1 MSVGSYVHQTRD
13 SGMLNIQPSAV
24 HSQALREFGQ
34 LVPKAAA
41 AAQRRAINKTLGWL
55 RTHIARAVGKQ
66 ERIAIGAVRQR
77 LRAYP
82 VSGGTMRGK
91 LWFGVNAI
99 EASRIG
105 KARQTRAGVSVAG
118 RRYQGAFF
126 KQVYGSSPDIWIRT
140 SSKHFNSTDYPD
152 SSQGRRRS
160 GFIEESD
167 NRLSAPWRLCHPRKR
182 RCGARG
188 CAERPDYH
196 RRRIICGGGSL
207 PTWRRLPRQQLHRWP
222 KLRNEKQL
230 HARWKQAGTLQ
241 LCRRLVDWRGRE
253 Y

>member
-1 MSVGSYVHQTRD
+1 MSVGSYVKQNRD
-13 SGMLNIQPSAV
+13 SGMINIQLSAV
-24 HSQALREFGQ
+24 HNQAFRQFGQ

-41 AAQRRAINKTLGWL
+41 VAQRRAINKTLGWL

-82 VSGGTMRGK
+82 VSGGAMSGK

-105 KARQTRAGVSVAG
+105 RARQSRTGVSVAG

-140 SSKHFNSTDYPD
+140 SSKHFNATDYPG
-152 SSQGRRRS
+152 STQERRSS
-160 GFIEESD
+160 GFIAESD
-167 NRLSAPWRLCHPRKR
+167 NRFPLAKAKVSLDQVRPHFDSWVKRADERLLEILEQELNFELQKYLK
-182 RCGARG
+182 GTAR
-188 CAERPDYH
+188 
-196 RRRIICGGGSL
+196 
-207 PTWRRLPRQQLHRWP
+207 
-222 KLRNEKQL
+222 
-230 HARWKQAGTLQ
+230 
-241 LCRRLVDWRGRE
+241 V
-253 Y
+253 

>member
-1 MSVGSYVHQTRD
+1 MSVGSHVQQSRD
-13 SGMLNIQPSAV
+13 SGMINILPSAV
-24 HSQALREFGQ
+24 HFQALREFGQ

-66 ERIAIGAVRQR
+66 ERIAIGTVRQR

-82 VSGGTMRGK
+82 VSGGAMRGK

-105 KARQTRAGVSVAG
+105 RPRQSRTGVSVAG

-140 SSKHFNSTDYPD
+140 SSKHFNATDYPG
-152 SSQGRRRS
+152 STQGRRSS
-160 GFIEESD
+160 GFVAESD
-167 NRLSAPWRLCHPRKR
+167 NRFPLAKAKVSLDQVRPHFENWVKRADERLLEILKQELNFELQKYLKR
-182 RCGARG
+182 TAR
-188 CAERPDYH
+188 
-196 RRRIICGGGSL
+196 
-207 PTWRRLPRQQLHRWP
+207 
-222 KLRNEKQL
+222 
-230 HARWKQAGTLQ
+230 
-241 LCRRLVDWRGRE
+241 V
-253 Y
+253 

>member
-1 MSVGSYVHQTRD
+1 MSVGSYVQQNRD
-13 SGMLNIQPSAV
+13 SGMINIQLSAV
-24 HSQALREFGQ
+24 HNQAFREFGQ

-41 AAQRRAINKTLGWL
+41 VAQRRAINKTLGWL

-82 VSGGTMRGK
+82 VSGGAMRGK

-105 KARQTRAGVSVAG
+105 RARQSRTGVSVAG

-140 SSKHFNSTDYPD
+140 SSKHFNATDYPG
-152 SSQGRRRS
+152 STQGRRSS
-160 GFIEESD
+160 GFIAEGD
-167 NRLSAPWRLCHPRKR
+167 NRFPLAKAKVSLDQVRPHFDSWVKRADERLLEILEQELNFELQK
-182 RCGARG
+182 
-188 CAERPDYH
+188 Y
-196 RRRIICGGGSL
+196 L
-207 PTWRRLPRQQLHRWP
+207 
-222 KLRNEKQL
+222 K
-230 HARWKQAGTLQ
+230 GTT
-241 LCRRLVDWRGRE
+241 RV
-253 Y
+253 

>member
-1 MSVGSYVHQTRD
+1 MSVGSYVQQNRD
-13 SGMLNIQPSAV
+13 SGMINIQPSAV

-82 VSGGTMRGK
+82 VSGGAMRGK

-105 KARQTRAGVSVAG
+105 RPRQSRAGVSVAG

-140 SSKHFNSTDYPD
+140 SSKHFNATDYPG
-152 SSQGRRRS
+152 STQGRRSS
-160 GFIEESD
+160 GFVAESD
-167 NRLSAPWRLCHPRKR
+167 NRFPLAKAKVSLDQVRPHFDSWVKR
-182 RCGARG
+182 ADERMLEILKQELNFELQKYLKGNAR
-188 CAERPDYH
+188 
-196 RRRIICGGGSL
+196 
-207 PTWRRLPRQQLHRWP
+207 
-222 KLRNEKQL
+222 
-230 HARWKQAGTLQ
+230 
-241 LCRRLVDWRGRE
+241 V
-253 Y
+253 